1 MKRPPKPPVAGCS
14 IVASQ
19 RTSCP
24 RHLYGSRLGL
34 GLYYRVWGRLRLRS
48 CPRHLRVSA
57 RSRIARQWLTLP
69 LPCFDCRLSHAPS
82 SGEAEVAVG
91 GSTLRHSPLRR
102 QLRTTWLISCSSYVS
117 SLLDSAECL
126 LQIFTCVTGKSVL
139 AMSQN
144 SSREDVGEFSFVTQ
158 Y

>member
-1 MKRPPKPPVAGCS
+1 MLMKGNREALCVAKAKCKC
-14 IVASQ
+14 A
-19 RTSCP
+19 RDFFKA
-24 RHLYGSRLGL
+24 RLRL
-34 GLYYRVWGRLRLRS
+34 RLRLRS

-69 LPCFDCRLSHAPS
+69 LPCFGCRLSHAPS
-82 SGEAEVAVG
+82 GGEAEVAVG